1 MGTNNL
7 VKLAQAMMVFHD
19 MFMQKLLGNRLDLFF
34 CTSQGTHVELA
45 SCPAPHLR
53 MHWSLHLYSVMAV
66 TAISWF
72 LSRLVG
78 PLLQ

>member
-34 CTSQGTHVELA
+34 
-45 SCPAPHLR
+45 
-53 MHWSLHLYSVMAV
+53 LHLPRHTCGTGLLSSTSPQDALVSAFVLCHGCDCNKLVSV
-66 TAISWF
+66 
-72 LSRLVG
+72 
-78 PLLQ
+78 